1 MWFQPFFYT
10 LDVFFYHQNV
20 YSQYRLYVQLQKLRQ
35 DDAYYRTQI
44 QWIENKK
51 NALLDDKDRLEKI
64 AREKY
69 YMKREKEDL
78 YIIVPE

>member
-1 MWFQPFFYT
+1 
-10 LDVFFYHQNV
+10 
-20 YSQYRLYVQLQKLRQ
+20 LQKLRQ